1 MPKIV
6 VTPHMERIV
15 LEILDVNIPYT
26 IEEIRRKLN
35 ERLYPQYKGT
45 RRGISWNT
53 VQKILENLIN
63 KKQVETIKAG
73 KLTLYKIRTL

>member
-6 VTPHMERIV
+6 VTPHIEREI
-15 LEILDVNIPYT
+15 LEVLDVNIPYT
-26 IEEIRRKLN
+26 IEQIRKKLN
-35 ERLYPQYKGT
+35 EKLYPEYKGT
-45 RRGISWNT
+45 RKGISWNT
-53 VQKILENLIN
+53 VQKILESLIN